1 MASNRSRASDR
12 SAALAATAEARSQA
26 LKALARRAAR
36 IQKAACSPAAM
47 TLTARAAAGWI
58 AQKLDELTALP
69 RAAADHFDTRVA
81 RVSTDN

>member
-1 MASNRSRASDR
+1 MTSNRSRASER
-12 SAALAATAEARSQA
+12 SAALAATAETRSQA
-26 LKALARRAAR
+26 LKAHARRAAR
-36 IQKAACSPAAM
+36 IQNAACSPAAM
-47 TLTARAAAGWI
+47 TFTAWAVAGWL

>member
-12 SAALAATAEARSQA
+12 SAALAATAETRPQA

-47 TLTARAAAGWI
+47 TFTAPAAAGWI
-58 AQKLDELTALP
+58 AQQLAELTALP
-69 RAAADHFDTRVA
+69 RAAADHFDMRIA